1 MTMQEAIL
9 RVLAQVQPLL
19 PYLIF
24 VTAAT
29 LLALPLVLLLSRNVW
44 VNEGRF
50 RWVSIFFGL
59 RFSDS
64 VRLACAWI
72 KLLVLAAYL
81 VGFRK
86 LEFLHY
92 LLFLV
97 PGLIY
102 VLAPH
107 SLLQSP
113 SRLFWMFLELVGLV
127 SSNLIC
133 GYILDMGAG
142 VGFWVVYIMM
152 AVFTALFGG
161 YLFFMELNDI
171 SAGRS
176 TDVEGEWN
184 LEKAEDE

>member
-1 MTMQEAIL
+1 MTAQEIL
-9 RVLAQVQPLL
+9 LRILAQVQPLL

-29 LLALPLVLLLSRNVW
+29 LLVLPLVLALSKNVW
-44 VNEGRF
+44 VDQERF

-59 RFSDS
+59 RLSDS
-64 VRLACAWI
+64 LRLACGWI
-72 KLLVLAAYL
+72 KLLVLVAYL
-81 VGFRK
+81 VGFQK
-86 LEFLHY
+86 LGVLHY
-92 LLFLV
+92 LLILV

-102 VLAPH
+102 ALSPH
-107 SLLQSP
+107 SLLQIP
-113 SRLFWMFLELVGLV
+113 SRIFWLALELVGLV
-127 SSNLIC
+127 SSNLVC
-133 GYILDMGAG
+133 GYIRDMSAG

-176 TDVEGEWN
+176 ADVGREWDADTDEE
-184 LEKAEDE
+184 E